1 MSSHFSTKYRHYFN
15 NSRRSLRCCKNV
27 EVWLVSPELSKKNP
41 GLLFSFIK
49 LLCFSVFFQLML
61 MLLKVPHNCNWYRLL
76 SSLKGYITDH
86 SHVLTK
92 GTLTCN

>member
-49 LLCFSVFFQLML
+49 LLCFSVFFSAA
-61 MLLKVPHNCNWYRLL
+61 VNAAEIPHNCNWYCL
-76 SSLKGYITDH
+76 SLSLKGWITDH
-86 SHVLTK
+86 SLVLTK
-92 GTLTCN
+92 SKLTCT